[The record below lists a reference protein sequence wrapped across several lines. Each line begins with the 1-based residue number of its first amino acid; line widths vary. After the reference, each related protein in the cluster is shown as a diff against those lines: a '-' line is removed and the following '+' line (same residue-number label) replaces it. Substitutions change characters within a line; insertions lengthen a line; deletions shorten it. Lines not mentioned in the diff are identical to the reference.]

1 MAKIIKLRGPI
12 REFTVARGSLFGGG
26 GGLLSI
32 CSSRVGASSRGGG
45 QFENLLYAPIAK
57 NCLKKPCQL

>member
-26 GGLLSI
+26 GLLSI

-45 QFENLLYAPIAK
+45 QFEHLLYAPIAK
-57 NCLKKPCQL
+57 IC